1 MATYFYMR
9 ISTQEERRLQKFS
22 RQESALRKYAE
33 ANNIQFDTHNIYME
47 DRSGKNFEEREE
59 WKKLE
64 ANLHTGDTVICKDIS
79 RLTREAENG
88 YRKYMELYDRGIRL
102 IFLDNRTICTDY
114 IRQLLDTAEKQPLI
128 AKITLES
135 AVKLL
140 LYVEMDRAEQERI
153 TLQKR
158 IKDGIAASEKTS
170 GRIKGTF
177 DKLTPE
183 LETDL
188 QLYLND
194 RTILQIDVMKKHG
207 ISRNTLKKYLA
218 YIKKS

>member
-1 MATYFYMR
+1 M
-9 ISTQEERRLQKFS
+9 
-22 RQESALRKYAE
+22 
-33 ANNIQFDTHNIYME
+33 
-47 DRSGKNFEEREE
+47 
-59 WKKLE
+59 
-64 ANLHTGDTVICKDIS
+64 
-79 RLTREAENG
+79 
-88 YRKYMELYDRGIRL
+88 
-102 IFLDNRTICTDY
+102 
-114 IRQLLDTAEKQPLI
+114 I

-135 AVKLL
+135 TVKLL
-140 LYVEMDRAEQERI
+140 LYVKMDRAEQERI
-153 TLQKR
+153 TLQKKR

-194 RTILQIDVMKKHG
+194 RTILQIDVMEKHG

-218 YIKKS
+218 YIKKSKEIADAGKKA